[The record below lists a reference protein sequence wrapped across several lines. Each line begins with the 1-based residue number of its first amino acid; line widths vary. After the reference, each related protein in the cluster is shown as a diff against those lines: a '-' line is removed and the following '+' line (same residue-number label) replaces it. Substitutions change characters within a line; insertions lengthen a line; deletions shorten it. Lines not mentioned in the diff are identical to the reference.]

1 MTISDSYFN
10 GVFDLK
16 SDENSIKKVRSVK
29 KNRLRR
35 ATAAQRPSIVRKSLY
50 IDVLGKILDL
60 RGAQGGPFFLAEK
73 RGGGRFGGGN
83 WSLPACVPRP

>member
-29 KNRLRR
+29 KIRLRR
-35 ATAAQRPSIVRKSLY
+35 ATAAQKPSIVRKSLY
-50 IDVLGKILDL
+50 IDVLAIEVSST
-60 RGAQGGPFFLAEK
+60 RGPWNRSFLQISE
-73 RGGGRFGGGN
+73 
-83 WSLPACVPRP
+83 